1 MSSAPDLVLYR
12 GNLLTQ
18 DVALPRAEALA
29 VSAGRIVAVGASD
42 DVLGLA
48 GPGTRRVDLGGRT
61 LVPGFN
67 DAHMHVWKVG
77 DLLTR
82 QIDLRPMRSLVEIE
96 RALAAAHARLP
107 EGGWILGR
115 GYNEAVLSE
124 GRQPTRHD
132 LDAAAPGRPVHL
144 TRTCG
149 HISVSSSRALALAG
163 VSASTEPPQGGAIL
177 RDASGEPTGI
187 LHETAMSLVGGIVPE
202 PSAAELEVMILA
214 AARRQL
220 ELGITSATDAGVAP
234 LLLDLYREL
243 DQSGKLPYRV
253 NVMAIRRPLGGP
265 EILPLPVKT
274 VTPMLRIDTVKMF
287 ADGGLSG
294 ATAALRGRYKH
305 ADDRG
310 LLRIDS
316 EELVELT
323 RDAHLAGLRVA
334 THAIGDRAIDVV
346 LDAYEALAALGPG
359 PRHRLEHFGLPHPD
373 QLARAA
379 RLGAVV
385 APQSVFLHAL
395 GTTFRRYLPDELV
408 GRAYPLRDMLGAGL
422 LMALSSDAPVVANEA
437 PLLGIR
443 SAILRRD
450 EEGVVLGPEQAI
462 SAEEAL
468 FAYTLAGAQAT
479 GDDADRGSLTRGK
492 WADLV
497 VLSGDPTRVDPEALL
512 DLTIDTTYLAGVP
525 VYER

>member
-1 MSSAPDLVLYR
+1 MSSAPDLVVHR

-18 DVALPRAEALA
+18 DAALPRAEALA
-29 VSAGRIVAVGASD
+29 VSSGRIVAVGTD
-42 DVLGLA
+42 GDVLGLA

-82 QIDLRPMRSLVEIE
+82 QLDLRPMRSLGEIA
-96 RALAAAHARLP
+96 RALADAHARLP
-107 EGGWILGR
+107 EGAWILGR
-115 GYNEAVLSE
+115 GYNEALLVE

-132 LDAAAPGRPVHL
+132 LDAAAPGRPIHL

-163 VSASTEPPQGGAIL
+163 VSSSTEAPQGGAIL

-187 LHETAMSLVGGIVPE
+187 LHETAMSLVGSIVPE

-220 ELGITSATDAGVAP
+220 ALGITSATDAGVAP
-234 LLLDLYREL
+234 PLLELYRDL
-243 DQSGKLPYRV
+243 DARGALPYRV

-274 VTPMLRIDTVKMF
+274 VTPRLRIDTVKMF

-310 LLRIDS
+310 LLRIGA

-323 RDAHLAGLRVA
+323 REAHLAGLRVA

-346 LDAYEALAALGPG
+346 LDAYEALAKLGPG
-359 PRHRLEHFGLPHPD
+359 PRHRLEHFGLPHSD

-379 RLGAVV
+379 LLGAIV

-395 GTTFRRYLPDELV
+395 GATFRRYLPDELV
-408 GRAYPLRDMLGAGL
+408 ARAYPLRDMLDAGL

-462 SAEEAL
+462 GAEAAL

-479 GDDADRGSLTRGK
+479 GDDGERGSLTRGK

-512 DLTIDTTYLAGVP
+512 DVRVDATYVAGVLA
-525 VYER
+525 YER